1 MRKIYSAFRIF
12 VHIVI
17 FSIIAIYTLG
27 YILLSIPNIQDKVR
41 YIGIKELSALL
52 DTNITIDR
60 IQISP
65 FNKLELFGAY
75 IPDLNGDTLLY
86 ANKISA
92 GISLSDLLVDREL
105 VFTNIQLFGLDA
117 RIKKETPSSETN
129 LQFIIDAFKSD
140 KNTPKKKINFK
151 INNAIIRRGKI
162 KYDILSAP
170 IRRGQFDP
178 NHIDLRNLLSKLSI
192 KALSEDSVNISIK
205 RLGFDE
211 QSGFSLNR
219 LQFKF
224 EANRQ
229 QARLSDFKI
238 QLPHS
243 RIEIK
248 PIIATLPDTLSAEHF
263 YDQTRFSLQITKSL
277 INPSDIAAFIPVL
290 EKINTP
296 ILISMHLTGTPNNLY
311 FHTFDFNFGKEDIIA
326 HSQISVKN
334 ITNPQKRDILCDP
347 ITLNASSSG
356 LADISS
362 KLPFLTEEQCKT
374 ISRLGTIHFTGNI
387 SNQNQNLTACGT
399 LETDLGSVH
408 SDISINQNNSLNTT
422 RYSGLI
428 ESKKFNLNGLFT
440 EGNPYGEIIF
450 KVELDSKKA
459 KYQAPTGKVVGGISY
474 FEYKGYPYE
483 NIMLNGEFGD
493 NRYNGII
500 EINDPNG
507 KLRVNGLS
515 VLKDKDSEFDL
526 VLQARDLNVSAL
538 KLMPKYKNS
547 KLGFNVVA
555 KFTGNNLDNAEGLL
569 SIDSLSFTNNDD
581 TFRLNK
587 FNIEAHNQ
595 NTPQSIAVT
604 SDYINGWIEG
614 NYKFSTLQKSLQT
627 LLSESLPSI
636 FPFQENQ
643 PKKTEHKKNQQ
654 PNNFKFRFT
663 VEPNIH
669 MAQVLELP
677 VTFTDRAIIEGEMNS
692 LRNTALI
699 TGTIPHLWYKKSHIE
714 DAFISARKDSTE
726 MALFIETNYY
736 NKKQIRTTWS
746 LRSKAYRDSLDLVLN
761 WNNDTQSTFYGELN
775 TSTHF
780 SRTHEGNKLQIQTH
794 INPSTLIFND
804 TIWQMSPS
812 DISYCEKQIEIND
825 FEISHAPQYILIDGI
840 ASNREEEDD
849 ELKIELNDV
858 DLDYIFGT
866 LNIKNVTFGGNA
878 TGNLL
883 ATHLLT
889 GAPRLSTEQFDVKD
903 FSYNEAIFGD
913 LHLFSMWDNDNQGIL
928 MKGFIENK
936 EDKQTYIDGYIFPTK
951 DSLSLSFDPDKLNI
965 AFLRP
970 FVSTVMSDI
979 SGIASGHIDFF
990 GRFKALNV
998 TGDAY
1003 VENLDFGIEY
1013 LNTRYNLSDSIHLS
1027 PTRIWFD
1034 NVTIYDKLKHTA
1046 KGSGWIEHHNFK
1058 DVSYDIAI
1066 TEAQDFLS
1074 YDMTE
1079 RQSPIYYGTIYGT
1092 GSTMIKGSP
1101 GQTQIDVNMSTGDQS
1116 KFTFVLS
1123 GSEAAGDYDFITFT
1137 NSGKQNT
1144 KIGELQADSIVIKN
1158 NARMMENSKI
1168 QNSSALNLNLQIEAT
1183 NQAQMN
1189 LIMDKSTGDMIK
1201 ATGQGSILLEYN
1213 SMDGDIKL
1221 YGSYVLEKGSYN
1233 FSLQDIITRDFSIKE
1248 GSRVSFHGDPMA
1260 TNLDISAIYSLSAN
1274 LLDLDENFA
1283 NDKELSR
1290 TTVPVQTI
1298 LNVSGDVRRPDLNFD
1313 IAFPTL
1319 TQDVDRRVRS
1329 IISTN
1334 DMMNRQIIYLLALNR
1349 FYTPDF
1355 MNMGQSRNNELVS
1368 VASSTLS
1375 SQLGNILGQLSENW
1389 NISPNF
1395 RSEKGDFSDMEV
1407 ELALSSQLLN
1417 NRLIFNGNF
1426 GYRDNTV
1433 NNNTFIGDFD
1443 LEYLLNKSG
1452 TIRLKAYNHYND
1464 RNYYIKSALTTQG
1477 VGIMLRHDF
1486 NRWGDLFRK
1495 NPKNNNKTKEIQS
1508 DSIPRNTTLPN
1519 DTISTKSSLS
1529 KEKIPQTDQ

>member
-1 MRKIYSAFRIF
+1 MRKFYSAFRIF

-41 YIGIKELSALL
+41 HIGIKELSAIL

-117 RIKKETPSSETN
+117 RITKETPSSETN

-726 MALFIETNYY
+726 MALFIENSY

-840 ASNREEEDD
+840 ASNREED
-849 ELKIELNDV
+849 ELKIQLNDV

-1495 NPKNNNKTKEIQS
+1495 NPKNNGKTKDIQS
-1508 DSIPRNTTLPN
+1508 DSIPRNTILPN

>member
-1 MRKIYSAFRIF
+1 MRKFYSAFRIF

-41 YIGIKELSALL
+41 HIGIKELSAIL

-117 RIKKETPSSETN
+117 RITKETPSSETN

-726 MALFIETNYY
+726 MALFIETNSY

-840 ASNREEEDD
+840 ASNREED
-849 ELKIELNDV
+849 ELKIQLNDV

-1144 KIGELQADSIVIKN
+1144 KIGKPI
-1158 NARMMENSKI
+1158 
-1168 QNSSALNLNLQIEAT
+1168 
-1183 NQAQMN
+1183 
-1189 LIMDKSTGDMIK
+1189 
-1201 ATGQGSILLEYN
+1201 
-1213 SMDGDIKL
+1213 
-1221 YGSYVLEKGSYN
+1221 
-1233 FSLQDIITRDFSIKE
+1233 
-1248 GSRVSFHGDPMA
+1248 
-1260 TNLDISAIYSLSAN
+1260 
-1274 LLDLDENFA
+1274 
-1283 NDKELSR
+1283 
-1290 TTVPVQTI
+1290 
-1298 LNVSGDVRRPDLNFD
+1298 
-1313 IAFPTL
+1313 
-1319 TQDVDRRVRS
+1319 
-1329 IISTN
+1329 
-1334 DMMNRQIIYLLALNR
+1334 
-1349 FYTPDF
+1349 
-1355 MNMGQSRNNELVS
+1355 
-1368 VASSTLS
+1368 
-1375 SQLGNILGQLSENW
+1375 
-1389 NISPNF
+1389 
-1395 RSEKGDFSDMEV
+1395 
-1407 ELALSSQLLN
+1407 ALS
-1417 NRLIFNGNF
+1417 
-1426 GYRDNTV
+1426 
-1433 NNNTFIGDFD
+1433 
-1443 LEYLLNKSG
+1443 
-1452 TIRLKAYNHYND
+1452 
-1464 RNYYIKSALTTQG
+1464 
-1477 VGIMLRHDF
+1477 LRTM
-1486 NRWGDLFRK
+1486 
-1495 NPKNNNKTKEIQS
+1495 PA
-1508 DSIPRNTTLPN
+1508 
-1519 DTISTKSSLS
+1519 
-1529 KEKIPQTDQ
+1529 

>member
-1 MRKIYSAFRIF
+1 MRKFYSAFRIF

-41 YIGIKELSALL
+41 HIGIKELSAIL

-117 RIKKETPSSETN
+117 RITKETPSSETN

-726 MALFIETNYY
+726 MALFIETNSY

-840 ASNREEEDD
+840 ASNREED
-849 ELKIELNDV
+849 ELKIQLNDV

-1013 LNTRYNLSDSIHLS
+1013 LNTRYNLSD
-1027 PTRIWFD
+1027 
-1034 NVTIYDKLKHTA
+1034 
-1046 KGSGWIEHHNFK
+1046 
-1058 DVSYDIAI
+1058 
-1066 TEAQDFLS
+1066 
-1074 YDMTE
+1074 MTE

-1144 KIGELQADSIVIKN
+1144 KIGL
-1158 NARMMENSKI
+1158 
-1168 QNSSALNLNLQIEAT
+1168 
-1183 NQAQMN
+1183 
-1189 LIMDKSTGDMIK
+1189 
-1201 ATGQGSILLEYN
+1201 
-1213 SMDGDIKL
+1213 
-1221 YGSYVLEKGSYN
+1221 
-1233 FSLQDIITRDFSIKE
+1233 SL
-1248 GSRVSFHGDPMA
+1248 
-1260 TNLDISAIYSLSAN
+1260 
-1274 LLDLDENFA
+1274 
-1283 NDKELSR
+1283 R
-1290 TTVPVQTI
+1290 TMP
-1298 LNVSGDVRRPDLNFD
+1298 
-1313 IAFPTL
+1313 A
-1319 TQDVDRRVRS
+1319 
-1329 IISTN
+1329 
-1334 DMMNRQIIYLLALNR
+1334 
-1349 FYTPDF
+1349 
-1355 MNMGQSRNNELVS
+1355 
-1368 VASSTLS
+1368 
-1375 SQLGNILGQLSENW
+1375 
-1389 NISPNF
+1389 
-1395 RSEKGDFSDMEV
+1395 
-1407 ELALSSQLLN
+1407 
-1417 NRLIFNGNF
+1417 
-1426 GYRDNTV
+1426 
-1433 NNNTFIGDFD
+1433 
-1443 LEYLLNKSG
+1443 
-1452 TIRLKAYNHYND
+1452 
-1464 RNYYIKSALTTQG
+1464 
-1477 VGIMLRHDF
+1477 
-1486 NRWGDLFRK
+1486 
-1495 NPKNNNKTKEIQS
+1495 
-1508 DSIPRNTTLPN
+1508 
-1519 DTISTKSSLS
+1519 
-1529 KEKIPQTDQ
+1529 

>member
-1 MRKIYSAFRIF
+1 MRKFYSAFRIF

-41 YIGIKELSALL
+41 HIGIKELSAIL

-117 RIKKETPSSETN
+117 RITKETPSSETN

-248 PIIATLPDTLSAEHF
+248 PIIATLPDTLSAEQF

-387 SNQNQNLTACGT
+387 SSQNKNLTACGT

-422 RYSGLI
+422 QYSGLI
-428 ESKKFNLNGLFT
+428 ESKKFNLNGLFA

-459 KYQAPTGKVVGGISY
+459 KHQAPTGKVVGGISH

-526 VLQARDLNVSAL
+526 ILQARDLNVSAL

-643 PKKTEHKKNQQ
+643 PKKTEHKKI
-654 PNNFKFRFT
+654 NNRIIL
-663 VEPNIH
+663 NSD
-669 MAQVLELP
+669 LP
-677 VTFTDRAIIEGEMNS
+677 SS
-692 LRNTALI
+692 LIYTW
-699 TGTIPHLWYKKSHIE
+699 HKCS
-714 DAFISARKDSTE
+714 
-726 MALFIETNYY
+726 NYLLH
-736 NKKQIRTTWS
+736 S
-746 LRSKAYRDSLDLVLN
+746 
-761 WNNDTQSTFYGELN
+761 
-775 TSTHF
+775 
-780 SRTHEGNKLQIQTH
+780 
-794 INPSTLIFND
+794 
-804 TIWQMSPS
+804 
-812 DISYCEKQIEIND
+812 QIE
-825 FEISHAPQYILIDGI
+825 L
-840 ASNREEEDD
+840 
-849 ELKIELNDV
+849 
-858 DLDYIFGT
+858 
-866 LNIKNVTFGGNA
+866 
-878 TGNLL
+878 
-883 ATHLLT
+883 
-889 GAPRLSTEQFDVKD
+889 
-903 FSYNEAIFGD
+903 
-913 LHLFSMWDNDNQGIL
+913 
-928 MKGFIENK
+928 
-936 EDKQTYIDGYIFPTK
+936 
-951 DSLSLSFDPDKLNI
+951 
-965 AFLRP
+965 
-970 FVSTVMSDI
+970 
-979 SGIASGHIDFF
+979 
-990 GRFKALNV
+990 
-998 TGDAY
+998 
-1003 VENLDFGIEY
+1003 
-1013 LNTRYNLSDSIHLS
+1013 
-1027 PTRIWFD
+1027 
-1034 NVTIYDKLKHTA
+1034 
-1046 KGSGWIEHHNFK
+1046 
-1058 DVSYDIAI
+1058 
-1066 TEAQDFLS
+1066 
-1074 YDMTE
+1074 
-1079 RQSPIYYGTIYGT
+1079 
-1092 GSTMIKGSP
+1092 
-1101 GQTQIDVNMSTGDQS
+1101 
-1116 KFTFVLS
+1116 
-1123 GSEAAGDYDFITFT
+1123 
-1137 NSGKQNT
+1137 
-1144 KIGELQADSIVIKN
+1144 
-1158 NARMMENSKI
+1158 
-1168 QNSSALNLNLQIEAT
+1168 
-1183 NQAQMN
+1183 
-1189 LIMDKSTGDMIK
+1189 
-1201 ATGQGSILLEYN
+1201 
-1213 SMDGDIKL
+1213 
-1221 YGSYVLEKGSYN
+1221 
-1233 FSLQDIITRDFSIKE
+1233 
-1248 GSRVSFHGDPMA
+1248 
-1260 TNLDISAIYSLSAN
+1260 
-1274 LLDLDENFA
+1274 
-1283 NDKELSR
+1283 
-1290 TTVPVQTI
+1290 
-1298 LNVSGDVRRPDLNFD
+1298 
-1313 IAFPTL
+1313 
-1319 TQDVDRRVRS
+1319 
-1329 IISTN
+1329 
-1334 DMMNRQIIYLLALNR
+1334 
-1349 FYTPDF
+1349 
-1355 MNMGQSRNNELVS
+1355 
-1368 VASSTLS
+1368 
-1375 SQLGNILGQLSENW
+1375 
-1389 NISPNF
+1389 
-1395 RSEKGDFSDMEV
+1395 
-1407 ELALSSQLLN
+1407 
-1417 NRLIFNGNF
+1417 
-1426 GYRDNTV
+1426 
-1433 NNNTFIGDFD
+1433 
-1443 LEYLLNKSG
+1443 
-1452 TIRLKAYNHYND
+1452 
-1464 RNYYIKSALTTQG
+1464 
-1477 VGIMLRHDF
+1477 
-1486 NRWGDLFRK
+1486 
-1495 NPKNNNKTKEIQS
+1495 
-1508 DSIPRNTTLPN
+1508 
-1519 DTISTKSSLS
+1519 LS
-1529 KEKIPQTDQ
+1529 KVK

>member
-1 MRKIYSAFRIF
+1 MRKFYSAFRIF

-41 YIGIKELSALL
+41 HIGIKELSAIL

-117 RIKKETPSSETN
+117 RITKETPSSETN

-726 MALFIETNYY
+726 MALFIETNSY

-840 ASNREEEDD
+840 ASNREED
-849 ELKIELNDV
+849 ELKIQLNDV

-1034 NVTIYDKLKHTA
+1034 NVTIYDKLKH
-1046 KGSGWIEHHNFK
+1046 
-1058 DVSYDIAI
+1058 VSYDIAI

-1495 NPKNNNKTKEIQS
+1495 NPKNNGKTKDIQS
-1508 DSIPRNTTLPN
+1508 DSIPRNTILPN

>member
-1 MRKIYSAFRIF
+1 MRKFYSAFRIF

-41 YIGIKELSALL
+41 HIGIKELSAIL

-75 IPDLNGDTLLY
+75 IPDLTGDTLLN

-105 VFTNIQLFGLDA
+105 VFTNIQLFGQDA
-117 RIKKETPSSETN
+117 RLTKETPSSETN

-248 PIIATLPDTLSAEHF
+248 PIIATLPDTLSAEQF

-387 SNQNQNLTACGT
+387 SSQNKNLTACGT

-422 RYSGLI
+422 QYSGLI
-428 ESKKFNLNGLFT
+428 ESKKFNLNGLFA

-459 KYQAPTGKVVGGISY
+459 KHQAPTGKVVGGISHY
-474 FEYKGYPYE
+474 EYKGYPYE

-526 VLQARDLNVSAL
+526 ILQARDLNVSAL

-726 MALFIETNYY
+726 MALFIETNSY

-840 ASNREEEDD
+840 ASNREED
-849 ELKIELNDV
+849 ELKIQLNDV

-936 EDKQTYIDGYIFPTK
+936 EDNQTYIDGYIFPTK

-979 SGIASGHIDFF
+979 SGIASCHIYFF

-1034 NVTIYDKLKHTA
+1034 NATI
-1046 KGSGWIEHHNFK
+1046 
-1058 DVSYDIAI
+1058 
-1066 TEAQDFLS
+1066 
-1074 YDMTE
+1074 
-1079 RQSPIYYGTIYGT
+1079 
-1092 GSTMIKGSP
+1092 
-1101 GQTQIDVNMSTGDQS
+1101 
-1116 KFTFVLS
+1116 
-1123 GSEAAGDYDFITFT
+1123 
-1137 NSGKQNT
+1137 
-1144 KIGELQADSIVIKN
+1144 
-1158 NARMMENSKI
+1158 
-1168 QNSSALNLNLQIEAT
+1168 
-1183 NQAQMN
+1183 
-1189 LIMDKSTGDMIK
+1189 
-1201 ATGQGSILLEYN
+1201 
-1213 SMDGDIKL
+1213 
-1221 YGSYVLEKGSYN
+1221 
-1233 FSLQDIITRDFSIKE
+1233 
-1248 GSRVSFHGDPMA
+1248 
-1260 TNLDISAIYSLSAN
+1260 
-1274 LLDLDENFA
+1274 
-1283 NDKELSR
+1283 NDK
-1290 TTVPVQTI
+1290 
-1298 LNVSGDVRRPDLNFD
+1298 
-1313 IAFPTL
+1313 
-1319 TQDVDRRVRS
+1319 
-1329 IISTN
+1329 
-1334 DMMNRQIIYLLALNR
+1334 
-1349 FYTPDF
+1349 
-1355 MNMGQSRNNELVS
+1355 
-1368 VASSTLS
+1368 
-1375 SQLGNILGQLSENW
+1375 
-1389 NISPNF
+1389 
-1395 RSEKGDFSDMEV
+1395 
-1407 ELALSSQLLN
+1407 
-1417 NRLIFNGNF
+1417 
-1426 GYRDNTV
+1426 
-1433 NNNTFIGDFD
+1433 
-1443 LEYLLNKSG
+1443 
-1452 TIRLKAYNHYND
+1452 
-1464 RNYYIKSALTTQG
+1464 
-1477 VGIMLRHDF
+1477 
-1486 NRWGDLFRK
+1486 
-1495 NPKNNNKTKEIQS
+1495 
-1508 DSIPRNTTLPN
+1508 
-1519 DTISTKSSLS
+1519 
-1529 KEKIPQTDQ
+1529 

>member
-1 MRKIYSAFRIF
+1 MRKFYSAFRIF

-41 YIGIKELSALL
+41 HIGIKELSAIL

-117 RIKKETPSSETN
+117 RITKETPSSETN

-726 MALFIETNYY
+726 MALFIETNSY

-840 ASNREEEDD
+840 ASNREED
-849 ELKIELNDV
+849 ELKIQLNDV

-928 MKGFIENK
+928 MKGFIEDK

-1058 DVSYDIAI
+1058 G
-1066 TEAQDFLS
+1066 L
-1074 YDMTE
+1074 
-1079 RQSPIYYGTIYGT
+1079 
-1092 GSTMIKGSP
+1092 
-1101 GQTQIDVNMSTGDQS
+1101 
-1116 KFTFVLS
+1116 
-1123 GSEAAGDYDFITFT
+1123 
-1137 NSGKQNT
+1137 
-1144 KIGELQADSIVIKN
+1144 
-1158 NARMMENSKI
+1158 
-1168 QNSSALNLNLQIEAT
+1168 
-1183 NQAQMN
+1183 
-1189 LIMDKSTGDMIK
+1189 
-1201 ATGQGSILLEYN
+1201 
-1213 SMDGDIKL
+1213 
-1221 YGSYVLEKGSYN
+1221 
-1233 FSLQDIITRDFSIKE
+1233 
-1248 GSRVSFHGDPMA
+1248 
-1260 TNLDISAIYSLSAN
+1260 
-1274 LLDLDENFA
+1274 
-1283 NDKELSR
+1283 
-1290 TTVPVQTI
+1290 
-1298 LNVSGDVRRPDLNFD
+1298 
-1313 IAFPTL
+1313 
-1319 TQDVDRRVRS
+1319 
-1329 IISTN
+1329 
-1334 DMMNRQIIYLLALNR
+1334 
-1349 FYTPDF
+1349 
-1355 MNMGQSRNNELVS
+1355 
-1368 VASSTLS
+1368 
-1375 SQLGNILGQLSENW
+1375 
-1389 NISPNF
+1389 
-1395 RSEKGDFSDMEV
+1395 
-1407 ELALSSQLLN
+1407 
-1417 NRLIFNGNF
+1417 
-1426 GYRDNTV
+1426 
-1433 NNNTFIGDFD
+1433 
-1443 LEYLLNKSG
+1443 
-1452 TIRLKAYNHYND
+1452 
-1464 RNYYIKSALTTQG
+1464 
-1477 VGIMLRHDF
+1477 
-1486 NRWGDLFRK
+1486 
-1495 NPKNNNKTKEIQS
+1495 
-1508 DSIPRNTTLPN
+1508 
-1519 DTISTKSSLS
+1519 
-1529 KEKIPQTDQ
+1529 

>member
-1 MRKIYSAFRIF
+1 MRKFYSAFRIF

-41 YIGIKELSALL
+41 HIGIKELSAIL

-117 RIKKETPSSETN
+117 RITKETPSSETN

-726 MALFIETNYY
+726 MALFIETNSY

-840 ASNREEEDD
+840 ASNREED
-849 ELKIELNDV
+849 ELKIQLNDV

-1066 TEAQDFLS
+1066 TEAKNFLS
-1074 YDMTE
+1074 YDITE
-1079 RQSPIYYGTIYGT
+1079 
-1092 GSTMIKGSP
+1092 K
-1101 GQTQIDVNMSTGDQS
+1101 
-1116 KFTFVLS
+1116 K
-1123 GSEAAGDYDFITFT
+1123 
-1137 NSGKQNT
+1137 NT
-1144 KIGELQADSIVIKN
+1144 KK
-1158 NARMMENSKI
+1158 
-1168 QNSSALNLNLQIEAT
+1168 
-1183 NQAQMN
+1183 
-1189 LIMDKSTGDMIK
+1189 
-1201 ATGQGSILLEYN
+1201 
-1213 SMDGDIKL
+1213 
-1221 YGSYVLEKGSYN
+1221 
-1233 FSLQDIITRDFSIKE
+1233 
-1248 GSRVSFHGDPMA
+1248 
-1260 TNLDISAIYSLSAN
+1260 
-1274 LLDLDENFA
+1274 
-1283 NDKELSR
+1283 
-1290 TTVPVQTI
+1290 
-1298 LNVSGDVRRPDLNFD
+1298 
-1313 IAFPTL
+1313 
-1319 TQDVDRRVRS
+1319 
-1329 IISTN
+1329 
-1334 DMMNRQIIYLLALNR
+1334 
-1349 FYTPDF
+1349 
-1355 MNMGQSRNNELVS
+1355 
-1368 VASSTLS
+1368 
-1375 SQLGNILGQLSENW
+1375 
-1389 NISPNF
+1389 
-1395 RSEKGDFSDMEV
+1395 
-1407 ELALSSQLLN
+1407 
-1417 NRLIFNGNF
+1417 
-1426 GYRDNTV
+1426 
-1433 NNNTFIGDFD
+1433 
-1443 LEYLLNKSG
+1443 
-1452 TIRLKAYNHYND
+1452 
-1464 RNYYIKSALTTQG
+1464 
-1477 VGIMLRHDF
+1477 
-1486 NRWGDLFRK
+1486 
-1495 NPKNNNKTKEIQS
+1495 
-1508 DSIPRNTTLPN
+1508 
-1519 DTISTKSSLS
+1519 
-1529 KEKIPQTDQ
+1529 